1 MCLAQH
7 VHSPI
12 FLIHGS
18 VIKFAVFYLFRNVEG
33 TGARPPPIGD
43 FTFNKIDKTRALLY
57 GGRIE
62 KTTFSSVYIL
72 DCELLVSGL
81 LSLQK

>member
-1 MCLAQH
+1 MAQLYIKLLSLICLETWKVLQCT
-7 VHSPI
+7 
-12 FLIHGS
+12 GS
-18 VIKFAVFYLFRNVEG
+18 
-33 TGARPPPIGD
+33 RPPPIGD

-57 GGRIE
+57 GGRVE

-81 LSLQK
+81 L